1 MILPLL
7 KKKHEYMPLFHLL
20 ELQRM
25 YKAYLKA
32 LLRER
37 DLERNDYLQH
47 QLRTLAKLIR
57 GKQKER

>member
-1 MILPLL
+1 MKAN
-7 KKKHEYMPLFHLL
+7 KK

-32 LLRER
+32 LLREK
-37 DLERNDYLQH
+37 DLEKHDYLQH
-47 QLRTLAKLIR
+47 QLRILAKLIR

>member
-1 MILPLL
+1 MTAS
-7 KKKHEYMPLFHLL
+7 KK

-32 LLRER
+32 LLREQ
-37 DLERNDYLQH
+37 DLEKNDYLQH

>member
-1 MILPLL
+1 MKAS
-7 KKKHEYMPLFHLL
+7 KK

-32 LLRER
+32 LLREQ
-37 DLERNDYLQH
+37 DLEKNDYLQH
-47 QLRTLAKLIR
+47 QLRILAKLIR